1 MDPRAYDGAVYS
13 IALDDGRKVQVGG
26 QCASPAMSA
35 CRYIPAGLVRLT
47 QDLQKLA
54 TAMLADPVCKGL

>member
-1 MDPRAYDGAVYS
+1 MERS
-13 IALDDGRKVQVGG
+13 NHLDVLRYLMVGG
-26 QCASPAMSA
+26 QCASPAMSS

-47 QDLQKLA
+47 QDLQRLA

>member
-1 MDPRAYDGAVYS
+1 MNS
-13 IALDDGRKVQVGG
+13 
-26 QCASPAMSA
+26 
-35 CRYIPAGLVRLT
+35 CRTIPAGLVRLT